1 MNRLLIIFLVII
13 TVFTGCAA
21 NPPSDMSDSASGSES
36 LFAQL
41 DAAQGAMGENTNLQ
55 GVDINTLPLNSAYAT
70 EKDQLSFTNADG
82 KAAYTI
88 VYPEKTIEII
98 HDAAEALRVALNNA
112 TGKKFKKHSDAT
124 PGDANTYEILIGDTN
139 RSQSK
144 HTLKEKEYSIKVDGN
159 KIVITGGS
167 YYSTAVAVS
176 KFKELFSKSNW
187 RNLTMLRLEH
197 CTQYAE
203 NFWSSI
209 FMKLKR
215 VLTLDCL

>member
-55 GVDINTLPLNSAYAT
+55 GVDINTLPLSNAYAT

-112 TGKKFKKHSDAT
+112 TGKK
-124 PGDANTYEILIGDTN
+124 
-139 RSQSK
+139 
-144 HTLKEKEYSIKVDGN
+144 
-159 KIVITGGS
+159 
-167 YYSTAVAVS
+167 
-176 KFKELFSKSNW
+176 
-187 RNLTMLRLEH
+187 
-197 CTQYAE
+197 
-203 NFWSSI
+203 
-209 FMKLKR
+209 
-215 VLTLDCL
+215 